1 MGSEKFQLKKDKMKI
16 LLHFYSF
23 CQKTNCLYYL
33 FILFDF
39 CFISNGLIS
48 YLIFQIK
55 YPILSIYMKN

>member
-1 MGSEKFQLKKDKMKI
+1 MKI

-39 CFISNGLIS
+39 RFSSNGLIS
-48 YLIFQIK
+48 YLIFQIE
-55 YPILSIYMKN
+55 YPISSIYMKN